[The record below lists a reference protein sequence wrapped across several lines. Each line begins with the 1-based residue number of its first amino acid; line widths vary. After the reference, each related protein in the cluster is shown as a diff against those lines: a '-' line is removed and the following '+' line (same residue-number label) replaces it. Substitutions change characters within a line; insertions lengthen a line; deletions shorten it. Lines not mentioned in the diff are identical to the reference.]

1 MVKSLKE
8 HVIFLDLKPR
18 LSSPLTDK
26 KTMIEK
32 SPWAKDTAP
41 PKGFDPFELFG

>member
-1 MVKSLKE
+1 MVQGLKD
-8 HVIFLDLKPR
+8 HVKFLDLKPR
-18 LSSPLTDK
+18 SISPLIDK

-41 PKGFDPFELFG
+41 PKGFDPFDLFN